1 MTSFAIRI
9 IILISCTLSN
19 VALLLVDGTTNY
31 TLYSLMRSMGQIAL
45 PLACFL
51 LVEGFFRTSSRRFY
65 FIRLFAFATAAFMP
79 FWYMSLEGVKIVEE
93 AIHTYLGADA
103 VFSLDSIKQL
113 QPLVSEE
120 AFAYYYD
127 LYLYTATSAVNGMMT
142 LSMNLL
148 MLNILNII
156 YEKYFGK
163 KKAPYIILTTLTM
176 LGTIFVM
183 VFIPFEEPILITLLV
198 SMFYFLRGNKPAISV
213 MMLLAILTFYTGI
226 SLAYAIGAAIAV
238 LIIFAYNG
246 KEGPK
251 KFRYVFYAY
260 YPLHMLVLYFL
271 TDFIK

>member
-9 IILISCTLSN
+9 IILISLTIGNS
-19 VALLLVDGTTNY
+19 ALLLVDGSTNY
-31 TLYSLMRSMGQIAL
+31 TLYCAMRSMGQIAL

-51 LVEGFFRTSSRRFY
+51 LVEGYFRTSSKKFY

-93 AIHTYLGADA
+93 AIHTYIGADA
-103 VFSLDSIKQL
+103 AFNLENVKQL
-113 QPLVSEE
+113 KAFVTEE
-120 AFAYYYD
+120 AYAYYYD

-148 MLNILNII
+148 MLNILNKI
-156 YEKYFGK
+156 YNKYFGK
-163 KKAPYIILTTLTM
+163 KMMPYIVLTTLTM
-176 LGTIFVM
+176 LGTIFVL

-213 MMLLAILTFYTGI
+213 MMLLAIMTFYTGI
-226 SLAYAIGAAIAV
+226 SLAYAIGAVIAI

-251 KFRYVFYAY
+251 KYRYVFYAY
-260 YPLHMLVLYFL
+260 YPLHMVLLYFISTL
-271 TDFIK
+271 